1 MSDIRKLKVYY
12 QSAGDSSM
20 PTILLKGKWL
30 EKYGFTTGTY
40 IAVECVNEKLTIVP
54 REPDKQ
60 PSLEKRIEDL
70 SKAQQKK
77 LSKVLDEM
85 GV

>member
-12 QSAGDSSM
+12 QSAGDSSV

-40 IAVECVNEKLTIVP
+40 IAVNVRMK
-54 REPDKQ
+54 
-60 PSLEKRIEDL
+60 S
-70 SKAQQKK
+70 
-77 LSKVLDEM
+77 
-85 GV
+85 

>member
-12 QSAGDSSM
+12 QSAGVSSV
-20 PTILLKGKWL
+20 PTILLKAKWL

-40 IAVECVNEKLTIVP
+40 IAVECENERLTIVP
-54 REPDKQ
+54 RVPDKK
-60 PSLEKRIEDL
+60 PTLEERIESL
-70 SKAQQKK
+70 SKSQQKK

>member
-12 QSAGDSSM
+12 QSSGKATV

-30 EKYGFTTGTY
+30 EKYGFGIGSY
-40 IAVECVNEKLTIVP
+40 VAIECENGKLTIVP
-54 REPDKQ
+54 TQPDEK
-60 PSLEKRIEDL
+60 PSIEERIEGL
-70 SKAQQKK
+70 TKVQQNK
-77 LSKVLDEM
+77 LAKVLDEM

>member
-12 QSAGDSSM
+12 QSAGDSSV

-40 IAVECVNEKLTIVP
+40 IAVECENEKLTIVP
-54 REPDKQ
+54 REPDK
-60 PSLEKRIEDL
+60 
-70 SKAQQKK
+70 KAVVGG
-77 LSKVLDEM
+77 SY
-85 GV
+85 

>member
-12 QSAGDSSM
+12 QSAGDSSV

-40 IAVECVNEKLTIVP
+40 IAVECENEKLTIVP
-54 REPDKQ
+54 REPDKK
-60 PSLEKRIEDL
+60 PSLEERIGNL

>member
-12 QSAGDSSM
+12 QSAGDSSV
-20 PTILLKGKWL
+20 PTILLNGKWL

-40 IAVECVNEKLTIVP
+40 IAVECENEKLTIVP
-54 REPDKQ
+54 REPDKK
-60 PSLEKRIEDL
+60 PSLEERIESL

>member
-12 QSAGDSSM
+12 QSSGNATV
-20 PTILLKGKWL
+20 PAILLKGKWL
-30 EKYGFTTGTY
+30 EKYGFGIGSN
-40 IAVECVNEKLTIVP
+40 IAIDCENEKLTIVP
-54 REPDKQ
+54 TQPDNK
-60 PSLEKRIEDL
+60 PSLEERIENL
-70 SKAQQKK
+70 TKAQQKK

>member
-12 QSAGDSSM
+12 QSAGDSSV

-40 IAVECVNEKLTIVP
+40 IAVECENEKLTIVP
-54 REPDKQ
+54 REPDKK
-60 PSLEKRIEDL
+60 PSLEERIEKL

>member
-12 QSAGDSSM
+12 QSAGDSSV

-40 IAVECVNEKLTIVP
+40 IAVECENEKLTIVP
-54 REPDKQ
+54 RELDKK
-60 PSLEKRIEDL
+60 PSLEERIENL

>member
-12 QSAGDSSM
+12 QSAGDSSV

-40 IAVECVNEKLTIVP
+40 IAVECENEKLTIVP
-54 REPDKQ
+54 REPDKK
-60 PSLEKRIEDL
+60 PSLEERIENL

-77 LSKVLDEM
+77 LSKVLDKM

>member
-12 QSAGDSSM
+12 QSAGDSSV

-30 EKYGFTTGTY
+30 EKYGFTTGTF

-54 REPDKQ
+54 REPDKK
-60 PSLEKRIEDL
+60 PSLEERIENL